1 MATFLSSTEDLS
13 PRVLASVLSI
23 ICFLS
28 PATAQQRNASSK
40 DRLGLYD
47 DPVGYD
53 LLSIILEK
61 ETRQSSDQLVRIY
74 RRTDSKLLVWL
85 ERHAVPKEFL
95 GAAEDLKHRAKGRER
110 FREQRFSLS
119 HRYKLVD
126 YDGPPEPANYVPLAD
141 GTVPPPSEADLDN
154 KISSGVL
161 SVSAV
166 GFDQTKTHAIASVD
180 FVCGTLCGGGRF
192 YFLEKQE
199 TGWQAKD
206 VGGDWVH

>member
-1 MATFLSSTEDLS
+1 MSTFLSSTEDSSL
-13 PRVLASVLSI
+13 RALASVFSI
-23 ICFLS
+23 ICFLA
-28 PATAQQRNASSK
+28 PATTQQGNASSK
-40 DRLGLYD
+40 DRLGFYD
-47 DPVGYD
+47 DPVGYH
-53 LLSIILEK
+53 LLSMMLEK
-61 ETRQSSDQLVRIY
+61 ETKKSSDQLVRIY

-85 ERHAVPKEFL
+85 ERHPVPKEFS
-95 GAAEDLKHRAKGRER
+95 GAVEDLKQRAKVQMR

-154 KISSGVL
+154 EISSGVL

-166 GFDQTKTHAIASVD
+166 GFDQTKTHAIAAVD

-192 YFLEKQE
+192 YFLERQE
-199 TGWQAKD
+199 AGWQVKD